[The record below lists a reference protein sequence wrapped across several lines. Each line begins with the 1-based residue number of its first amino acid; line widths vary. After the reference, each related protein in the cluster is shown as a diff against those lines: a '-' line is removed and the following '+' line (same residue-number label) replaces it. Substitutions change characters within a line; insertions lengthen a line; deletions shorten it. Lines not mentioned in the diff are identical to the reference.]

1 MITLKFVNL
10 FPFAYDIYKESENMK
25 IKMLKRLTSIPEL
38 NIVFFSFLLNF
49 VWEVLQTPFFVDI
62 STEVNTIIWYRFHC
76 TLGDVMISLGSFWLV
91 ALISKTRIWFLNPT
105 KKKLLLFIAFGVSY
119 TIFSE
124 IKNVSL
130 NKLWAYSDFMPVI
143 PYIDVGIIP
152 LIQWVLIPPLLVFI
166 VRRQLS

>member
-1 MITLKFVNL
+1 MIVKK
-10 FPFAYDIYKESENMK
+10 YIGKMK
-25 IKMLKRLTSIPEL
+25 IHIMKRLTSIPEL
-38 NIVFFSFLLNF
+38 NIAFFSFLLNF
-49 VWEVLQTPFFVDI
+49 VWEVLQTPFFLDI
-62 STEVNTIIWYRFHC
+62 SEKINTIVWYRFHC
-76 TLGDVMISLGSFWLV
+76 TVGDVMISLGSFWLV
-91 ALISKTRIWFLNPT
+91 ALISKTRTWFLNPT
-105 KKKLLLFIAFGVSY
+105 KKKLLLFVAFGVSY

-152 LIQWVLIPPLLVFI
+152 LIQWIIIPPLLVLI

>member
-1 MITLKFVNL
+1 
-10 FPFAYDIYKESENMK
+10 MK
-25 IKMLKRLTSIPEL
+25 IQNLKKELSLPEL
-38 NIVFFSFLLNF
+38 NILFFSFLLNF
-49 VWEVLQTPFFVDI
+49 AWEVLQTPFFLDI
-62 STEVNTIIWYRFHC
+62 SGKINTIIWYRFQC

-91 ALISKTRIWFLNPT
+91 ALISKTRTWFLNLT
-105 KKKLLLFIAFGVSY
+105 KARLLLFVAFGVSY

-152 LIQWVLIPPLLVFI
+152 IIQWIILPPLLVFI
-166 VRRQLS
+166 VKRQLS

>member
-1 MITLKFVNL
+1 
-10 FPFAYDIYKESENMK
+10 MK
-25 IKMLKRLTSIPEL
+25 IQMMKRITSLPEL
-38 NIVFFSFLLNF
+38 NIAFFSFLLNF

-62 STEVNTIIWYRFHC
+62 STEITTIIWYRFHC

-91 ALISKTRIWFLNPT
+91 ALISKSRIWFLNPT

-143 PYIDVGIIP
+143 PYIDVGIVP
-152 LIQWVLIPPLLVFI
+152 LIQWIIIPPLLVFI

>member
-1 MITLKFVNL
+1 MIFREFGSMN
-10 FPFAYDIYKESENMK
+10 IK
-25 IKMLKRLTSIPEL
+25 IVKRVASLPEL
-38 NIVFFSFLLNF
+38 NIAFFAFLLNF

-62 STEVNTIIWYRFHC
+62 SDKINTIIWYRFHC
-76 TLGDVMISLGSFWLV
+76 TLGDVMICLAGFWFV
-91 ALISKTRIWFLNPT
+91 ALIVRSRSWLLNPT
-105 KKKLLLFIAFGVSY
+105 KKKILLFVAFGVSY

-143 PYIDVGIIP
+143 PYIDVGIMP
-152 LIQWVLIPPLLVFI
+152 LIQWIIIPPLLVFI

>member
-1 MITLKFVNL
+1 
-10 FPFAYDIYKESENMK
+10 MK
-25 IKMLKRLTSIPEL
+25 IFRIKKLTSLPEL
-38 NIVFFSFLLNF
+38 NIAFFSFLLNF

-76 TLGDVMISLGSFWLV
+76 TLGDVVISLGSFWLV
-91 ALISKTRIWFLNPT
+91 ALISKTRTWFLNPT
-105 KKKLLLFIAFGVSY
+105 KARMLLFIAFGVSY
-119 TIFSE
+119 TILSE

-143 PYIDVGIIP
+143 PYIDVGIVP
-152 LIQWVLIPPLLVFI
+152 LIQWIIIPPLLVII

>member
-1 MITLKFVNL
+1 MN
-10 FPFAYDIYKESENMK
+10 
-25 IKMLKRLTSIPEL
+25 IKRMNRLSSLPEL

-49 VWEVLQTPFFVDI
+49 TWEVLQTPFFHDI
-62 STEVNTIIWYRFHC
+62 GDKINTIVWYRFHC

-91 ALISKTRIWFLNPT
+91 ALISKTRTWFLNPT
-105 KKKLLLFIAFGVSY
+105 KARLLLFVAFGVSY

-130 NKLWAYSDFMPVI
+130 NRLWAYSDIMPVI
-143 PYIDVGIIP
+143 PYIDVGVIP
-152 LIQWVLIPPLLVFI
+152 IIQWIILPPLLVFI